1 MDIVLIDAIW
11 KKPNNTVH
19 DQEYMDGI
27 FENAEIVSKVDYIE
41 NQYVA
46 YEYTKINNN
55 YGTIGISTNKEL
67 KSLYAIGKFG
77 YKRELKEVC
86 KGLWISFPHY
96 SWSEELKSYQAISY
110 PIGINQCGTIKF
122 EGEDINGNRFETQE
136 LKIKPSLITE
146 EEYEIMESQ
155 LKIITEN
162 LVDNYQ
168 KGCNGESSAN
178 SLINLDILNNH
189 MQDIYE
195 ILEEIN
201 NRPEE
206 CLIEVKDT
214 VKIDKIKK
222 FTPKLFIEQEMYP
235 FKNTFNTTISQKTF
249 DIKEHRILKGAIK
262 ELLETCQNQ
271 KIYEEGIISS
281 IRFQIQDIQEI
292 KTNDRNIIQKAN
304 YKIKILKDKGIYIK
318 NRIDIWDN
326 IHIKLESA
334 LDLGIFVTTNSTDK
348 WEETHIFK
356 FNPLYEQAFE
366 KFEVVNKLL
375 RKNEILSIFQSDLI
389 KSPDLYEK
397 WVFFKVLD
405 YFVNDLNFNNSE
417 INVIDNMINYYNKHS
432 TLRGFS
438 IEIKNC
444 NNNNKIIIT
453 SEKNLEGQMPDISLV
468 FMDEN
473 KSREVFLDAKY
484 KRYSRNGSVLFNDLN
499 RSAIRYMQLSQRS
512 PGAFLVHPDEDLED
526 NFAKLKPHKCGYFKL
541 RPSNDKGIRIL
552 GKLVMHFYMGWD
564 DLCPEC
570 GKEGS
575 TLESNSYKAHYEC
588 KDSKCGTF
596 WVQNSCRY
604 RREHPKCI
612 TNLYKYI
619 DSNYHKESEFEWD
632 VHCPV
637 CGKSYRGNIR

>member
-11 KKPNNTVH
+11 KKPSHTIN
-19 DQEYMDGI
+19 DYEYKDAI
-27 FENAEIVSKVDYIE
+27 LEDARIVKKIDYIE
-41 NQYVA
+41 NEYVSF
-46 YEYTKINNN
+46 EYTMVNNN

-67 KSLYAIGKFG
+67 KSVYATGKFG
-77 YKRELKEVC
+77 YKRELKEVY
-86 KGLWISFPHY
+86 KGLWISFPQY
-96 SWSEELKSYQAISY
+96 VWSEELKSYQAISY

-122 EGEDINGNRFETQE
+122 EGEDSNGNRFETQV

-146 EEYEIMESQ
+146 EEYGIMESQ
-155 LKIITEN
+155 LRIITEN
-162 LVDNYQ
+162 LVDNCQ
-168 KGCNGESSAN
+168 KGYSGESSAN
-178 SLINLDILNNH
+178 SLINLDVLSNH
-189 MQDIYE
+189 IQDIYE
-195 ILEEIN
+195 ILEEIS

-206 CLIEVKDT
+206 CLVEVKDT

-235 FKNTFNTTISQKTF
+235 FKNTFYTTVSQKTF
-249 DIKEHRILKGAIK
+249 DIKEHRMLKGAIK
-262 ELLETCQNQ
+262 ELLETCRNQ
-271 KIYEEGIISS
+271 KRYEESIISS
-281 IRFQIQDIQEI
+281 IRSQIQDIQNI
-292 KTNDRNIIQKAN
+292 KTNDSNVIQKAN
-304 YKIKILKDKGIYIK
+304 YKIKTLKNKGIYIK
-318 NRIDIWDN
+318 NRIGMWDSLYL
-326 IHIKLESA
+326 KLETA
-334 LDLGIFVTTNSTDK
+334 LELDIFVIITGIDE
-348 WEETHIFK
+348 WEETHIFN
-356 FNPLYEQAFE
+356 FNPLYQQVFE
-366 KFEVVNKLL
+366 KFEIINKLL
-375 RKNEILSIFQSDLI
+375 RKNEILSIFQNDLI

-397 WVFFKVLD
+397 WVFLKVLD
-405 YFVNDLNFNNSE
+405 YFVNDLNFNYGE
-417 INVIDNMINYYNKHS
+417 INVIDNMIDYYNKHS

-444 NNNNKIIIT
+444 NNNKIVIT

-468 FMDEN
+468 FIDEY
-473 KSREVFLDAKY
+473 KSKEVFLDAKY
-484 KRYSRNGSVLFNDLN
+484 KPYSRKCGILFNDLN
-499 RSAIRYMQLSQRS
+499 KSAHRYIQLSQIS

-526 NFAKLKPHKCGYFKL
+526 DFAKLKPHKCGYFKL
-541 RPSNDKGIRIL
+541 RPSDDKGIRIF

-570 GKEGS
+570 GKEGV

-604 RREHPKCI
+604 RREHPKCV

-637 CGKSYRGNIR
+637 CGKSYRGDIR